1 MPDLINQT
9 PRGGAL
15 KKAIVLVVLL
25 VGVLVCFVGG
35 IAVGSSGLS
44 FGESV
49 AALFGNGEVTAVR
62 IVQSIRLPRT
72 LAALI
77 AGAGLAVAGLMMQ
90 TTLHNPM
97 ASPATLGVSNAAVFG
112 ANLAIIGFAGGFL
125 STGHNV
131 DNYTTGFNPFA
142 TSLIAFLFA
151 MGAVLVVLALSKIKR
166 YAPET
171 VILCGIA
178 LGFLFTALTTILQ
191 FYATDVGLSAAIIW
205 TFGDLGRATFETDWI
220 MLAVVGV
227 GVIAF
232 LLLQWRYNALGLGEE
247 VASSLGVKVSLL
259 RFFTLLVA
267 SMITAVIVSFLGII
281 GFVGVICP
289 HAMRRIIGNNHKFL
303 IPSSVLSG
311 ALLVMLADIV
321 SRVVGN
327 GSALPVGAITSL
339 LGAPFF
345 LYLIFTKK
353 GDKA

>member
-15 KKAIVLVVLL
+15 KKAIVLIVLL
-25 VGVLVCFVGG
+25 VGVLVCFLGG

-151 MGAVLVVLALSKIKR
+151 MGAILVVLALSKIKR

-191 FYATDVGLSAAIIW
+191 FYATDVGLSAAVIW

-227 GVIAF
+227 GVAAF

-267 SMITAVIVSFLGII
+267 SMITAVIVSYLGMI
-281 GFVGVICP
+281 GFVGIICP
-289 HAMRRIIGNNHKFL
+289 HIMRRIIGNDHRFL
-303 IPSSVLSG
+303 IPSSFLAGSVLLLFSDIFSRLVGGGSTIPIG
-311 ALLVMLADIV
+311 AVTA
-321 SRVVGN
+321 
-327 GSALPVGAITSL
+327 L

-345 LYLIFTKK
+345 LALVFFRK
-353 GDKA
+353 GERV